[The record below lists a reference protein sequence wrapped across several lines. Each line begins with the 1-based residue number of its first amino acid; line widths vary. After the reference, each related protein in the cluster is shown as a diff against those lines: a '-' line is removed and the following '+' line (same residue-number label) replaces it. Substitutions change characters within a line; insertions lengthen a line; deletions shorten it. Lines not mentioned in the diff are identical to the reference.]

1 MLTSSPV
8 LFVWGDLSCIWV
20 EFIAYVKAKTP
31 SSEELGV
38 LTFNTLTLKTD
49 CSRILRKPL
58 RKPLKTDWSKILR
71 KSLPMNFLDE
81 LTTSHSPTC

>member
-49 CSRILRKPL
+49 CSRILRKS
-58 RKPLKTDWSKILR
+58 LKTDCSKILR
-71 KSLPMNFLDE
+71 KPLPMNFLDE